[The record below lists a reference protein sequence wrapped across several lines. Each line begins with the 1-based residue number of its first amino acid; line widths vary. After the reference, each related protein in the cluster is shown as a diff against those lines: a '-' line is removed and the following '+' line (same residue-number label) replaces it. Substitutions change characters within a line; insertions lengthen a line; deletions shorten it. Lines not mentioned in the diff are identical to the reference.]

1 MSLYRACLA
10 PWIATPRAARW
21 WFVIMLVLVLVGD
34 VLGQVFGRA
43 AQPWVFSAMLLGVGN
58 GLCWTILMPNS
69 LLLALDAKRLALP
82 GVGRDVAWSL
92 PLYALL
98 TIGVPMLVRLPYG
111 HVLAFGIV
119 QVLVATIAALYMLLP
134 AYLALLIIC
143 SMPLLRR
150 VVSHFVALPAPTD
163 PRFLPWGGV
172 TAVLLMLIVVW
183 RWRQLLRGDVPL
195 RGMRAP
201 NVINLRRQLGMSRG
215 DPVTGAPSLHTRP
228 GWMVARPNLH
238 GVGPYAPIRSLR
250 MALGGAYLPQTITGR
265 LYQLS
270 INVLLLLLMG
280 LLFFSV
286 TIDDHSARR
295 LVHYLFGH
303 QGLIVIG
310 WVLAVGC
317 LGVVMMP
324 VELLTLRWER
334 INAELPLLALL
345 PGISPHGAIK
355 HMLLRTALLQPA
367 IWLGLL
373 LLVSGIGSGLLH
385 LGWPVEQAML
395 LMVLVCLGYLV
406 AMALSIFG
414 GRPLPG
420 FGKALLMIG
429 MFGLLGL
436 TVLLLALQG
445 DWAASHVITT
455 AAALAAGWC
464 LLVLFLL
471 WLGFRGWRGLHA
483 RPHPFLPN

>member
-1 MSLYRACLA
+1 MSLGRACLA

-21 WFVIMLVLVLVGD
+21 LVVIILVLVLVGD

-43 AQPWVFSAMLLGVGN
+43 AQPWLFSAMLLGIGN
-58 GLCWTILMPNS
+58 GLCWTALMPNG
-69 LLLALDAKRLALP
+69 LLLAIDAKRLALP

-98 TIGVPMLVRLPYG
+98 TIGVPMLLRLPYG

-119 QVLVATIAALYMLLP
+119 QMLVATIAALYMLLP
-134 AYLALLIIC
+134 AYLALLIC
-143 SMPLLRR
+143 LMPLLHGALR
-150 VVSHFVALPAPTD
+150 HLVALPAPTD
-163 PRFLPWGGV
+163 PCFLPWGGV

-183 RWRQLLRGDVPL
+183 RWRQLLRGDVPP

-215 DPVTGAPSLHTRP
+215 DPVTGAPSLRTRP

-295 LVHYLFGH
+295 LAHYLFSH

-310 WVLAVGC
+310 WALAVGC

-324 VELLTLRWER
+324 VELLILRWER

-345 PGISPHGAIK
+345 PGISRHGAIK
-355 HMLLRTALLQPA
+355 RELLRTALLQPA

-373 LLVSGIGSGLLH
+373 LLVSDIGAGLLH

-414 GRPLPG
+414 GRPLSG
-420 FGKALLMIG
+420 LGKALLMIG
-429 MFGLLGL
+429 MFVLLCL
-436 TVLLLALQG
+436 SVLLLALQG
-445 DWAASHVITT
+445 DWAARHVITA

-464 LLVLFLL
+464 SLVLFLL
-471 WLGFRGWRGLHA
+471 WLGFRGWRGLQA